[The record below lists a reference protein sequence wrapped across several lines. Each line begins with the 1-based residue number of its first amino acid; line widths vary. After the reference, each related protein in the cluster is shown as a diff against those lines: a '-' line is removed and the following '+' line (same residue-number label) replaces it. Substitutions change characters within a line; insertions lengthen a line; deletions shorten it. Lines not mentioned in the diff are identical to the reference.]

1 VTSLSAFEAIYHHL
15 PLDLS
20 HSTRSISSHTFSQN
34 PTNPT
39 IVPVFGVGK
48 AFVVVGFRI

>member
-1 VTSLSAFEAIYHHL
+1 LRQSITTSRWIYPTL
-15 PLDLS
+15 PGVSPLMPS
-20 HSTRSISSHTFSQN
+20 HKN